1 MTNITQELQ
10 DIFGEQMRE
19 NEPLSK
25 HTNFRVGGPA
35 KWFCEV
41 DSADELIKAIN
52 VLSGQ
57 VTYFILGGGS
67 NVLASD
73 EGFLGV
79 VFKLTMRNIEISGT
93 TVKAGAGALAVML
106 ARTTVGAGLAGLEW
120 AVSLPGTVGGMV
132 RGNAGCF
139 GGETKDNLKSI
150 EVLSDGKI
158 KTMQSEELN
167 FGYRHSAIKKSTDIV
182 LTATFQLKV
191 GDKDQLKA
199 RMNEIL
205 EKRKTSQPLTSGT
218 AGCTFKNY
226 ETHKGDDMK
235 MFAELGIPKEM
246 LDARRISSG
255 WLIDRAEL
263 KGEKIGG
270 ASVSLEHGNFIINDG
285 SATADQIFQLIS
297 LVKTRVRDK
306 FNIELEEEIQYL
318 GL

>member
-1 MTNITQELQ
+1 MTNITDELKE
-10 DIFGEQMRE
+10 IFGARMRE

-52 VLSGQ
+52 VLAGQ

-73 EGFLGV
+73 EGYPGV
-79 VFKLTMRNIEISGT
+79 VFKLTMRNIDINGT
-93 TVKAGAGALAVML
+93 TVNVGAGALAVIL

-150 EVLSDGKI
+150 EVLRDGEIKI
-158 KTMQSEELN
+158 LQADELD
-167 FGYRHSAIKKSTDIV
+167 FGYRHSIIKKSTDVI
-182 LTATFQLKV
+182 LSATFELKA
-191 GDKDQLKA
+191 GDKDQLKS

-205 EKRKTSQPLTSGT
+205 EKRKSTQPLTSGT

-226 ETHKGDDMK
+226 ETHKGDNMK

-255 WLIDRAEL
+255 WLIDKAEL

-285 SATADQIFQLIS
+285 SATADQIVQLIS
-297 LVKTRVRDK
+297 LVKTRIRDK